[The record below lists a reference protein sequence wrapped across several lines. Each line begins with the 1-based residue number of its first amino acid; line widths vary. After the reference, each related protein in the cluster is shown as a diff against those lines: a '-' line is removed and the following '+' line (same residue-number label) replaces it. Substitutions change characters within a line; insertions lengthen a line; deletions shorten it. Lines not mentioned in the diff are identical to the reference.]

1 MRKLLAAVLGCAALV
16 STGCFDIE
24 QSLTLERNL
33 SGRAG
38 FRMKVDLEGMALV
51 MAQMQR
57 SMSGKE
63 GPATAAE
70 IEAAKKEMLKDDKP
84 MDPAEFAKG
93 KKELEAKLPKGV
105 TLIDATFEE
114 KGLAMLMNFV
124 FGFDHPSKLSQ
135 ITFPDEKPAGGGDP
149 GFAAAGPGSGNPVDS
164 PFGGLKV
171 TDEGATILVTSPPQ
185 NPMADAMK
193 DGPPPVPDAETKKL
207 VDGMFKSLRVAF
219 KITSPLAI
227 VEQNA
232 HRREGNTLIWEYTL
246 ASLEKM
252 KPEQLQQSIR
262 VRYRK

>member
-1 MRKLLAAVLGCAALV
+1 MKKLLAAVLGFAALV

-24 QSLTLERNL
+24 QTLSLERNL

-38 FRMKVDLEGMALV
+38 FRMKVDLEGMALI

-63 GPATAAE
+63 GAPTAAE
-70 IEAAKKEMLKDDKP
+70 IEAAKKEMLKEDKP

-93 KKELEAKLPKGV
+93 RKELEAKLPKGV
-105 TLIDATFEE
+105 TLVDATFEE
-114 KGLAMLMNFV
+114 KGLTMLMNFV
-124 FGFDHPSKLSQ
+124 FGFDHPSKLAQ
-135 ITFPDEKPAGGGDP
+135 ITFPDDKSGGGPP
-149 GFAAAGPGSGNPVDS
+149 GQGGSPVDS

-193 DGPPPVPDAETKKL
+193 DAPPTADPEMKKMIE
-207 VDGMFKSLRVAF
+207 GMFKDLRVAF

-232 HRREGNTLIWEYTL
+232 HRKEGNTLIWEYTVK
-246 ASLEKM
+246 SLETM
-252 KPEQLQQSIR
+252 KPDQLQQSIK

>member
-1 MRKLLAAVLGCAALV
+1 MKKLLAVVLGCAALV

-24 QSLTLERNL
+24 QTLSLERNL

-38 FRMKVDLEGMALV
+38 FRMKVDLEGMAMI
-51 MAQMQR
+51 MAQFQR
-57 SMSGKE
+57 SMEDKK
-63 GPATAAE
+63 GPPTAAE
-70 IEAAKKEMLKDDKP
+70 IEAAKKEMMKDDKP

-93 KKELEAKLPKGV
+93 RKELEAKLPKGV
-105 TLIDATFEE
+105 TLVDATFEE
-114 KGLAMLMNFV
+114 KGLTMLMNFV
-124 FGFDHPSKLSQ
+124 FGFDHPSKLAQ
-135 ITFPDEKPAGGGDP
+135 ITFPDEKGGGP
-149 GFAAAGPGSGNPVDS
+149 GGPGGSAGSPVDS

-171 TDEGATILVTSPPQ
+171 VDEGATILVTSPPQ

-193 DGPPPVPDAETKKL
+193 DAPPGATADPEMKKMI
-207 VDGMFKSLRVAF
+207 DGMFKSLRVAF

-232 HRREGNTLIWEYTL
+232 HRKEGNTLVWEYTL

-252 KPEQLQQSIR
+252 KPQQLQESIR

>member
-1 MRKLLAAVLGCAALV
+1 MKKLLAVVLGCAAFV

-24 QSLTLERNL
+24 QTLTLERNL

-38 FRMKVDLEGMALV
+38 FRMKVDLEGMAMV

-57 SMSGKE
+57 AMSGKE
-63 GPATAAE
+63 GAPTAAE
-70 IEAAKKEMLKDDKP
+70 IEAAKKEMMKEDKP

-93 KKELEAKLPKGV
+93 RKELEAKLPKGV
-105 TLIDATFEE
+105 TLVDATFEE
-114 KGLAMLMNFV
+114 KGLTMLMNFV
-124 FGFDHPSKLSQ
+124 FGFDHPSKLAQ
-135 ITFPDEKPAGGGDP
+135 ITFPDEKGGG
-149 GFAAAGPGSGNPVDS
+149 GPGGGPGGPGGNPVDS

-193 DGPPPVPDAETKKL
+193 DAPPTADPEMKKMIE
-207 VDGMFKSLRVAF
+207 GMFKDLRVAF

-232 HRREGNTLIWEYTL
+232 HRKEGNTLVWEYTL
-246 ASLEKM
+246 KSLETM

>member
-1 MRKLLAAVLGCAALV
+1 MRKLLAVVLGCAAFV

-24 QSLTLERNL
+24 QTLQLERNL
-33 SGRAG
+33 TGRAG
-38 FRMKVDLEGMALV
+38 FRMKVDLESMVLF
-51 MAQMQR
+51 MAQMQH
-57 SMSGKE
+57 SMSGKQ
-63 GPATAAE
+63 GAPSAAD
-70 IEAAKKEMLKDDKP
+70 IEAARKEMMKDSKP

-93 KKELEAKLPKGV
+93 RKELEAKLPKGV

-114 KGLAMLMNFV
+114 KGLTMLANFV
-124 FGFDHPSKLSQ
+124 FGFDHPSKLAQ
-135 ITFPDEKPAGGGDP
+135 ITFPDEKGGGNA
-149 GFAAAGPGSGNPVDS
+149 GGPGSDSPVDT

-185 NPMADAMK
+185 NPVADAMK
-193 DGPPPVPDAETKKL
+193 DAPPGAAADPEMKKMI
-207 VDGMFKSLRVAF
+207 DGMFKNLRVAF

-232 HRREGNTLIWEYTL
+232 HRKEGNTLVWEYTL